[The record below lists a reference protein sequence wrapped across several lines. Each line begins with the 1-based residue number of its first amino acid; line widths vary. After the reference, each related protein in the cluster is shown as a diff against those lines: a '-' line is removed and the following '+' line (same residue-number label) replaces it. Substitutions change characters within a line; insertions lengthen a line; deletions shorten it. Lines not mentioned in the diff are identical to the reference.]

1 MPDNRPQP
9 ELQPEPQ
16 REKPRKSSLSLAL
29 ITAALIIGLGGWG
42 LTQLFDGGNS
52 GSAVAT
58 ATADNLTQAEK
69 DARAQQFSAVPR
81 YTLRRLDANEA
92 RSVIQ
97 NLPLPDAQKAA
108 LTENIA
114 PATPAGQTQPA
125 QPAWENGGQQMVE
138 LVLWDNVAEDGDVVQ
153 VSSLGYSQTITI
165 THAPQTVYFPA
176 QYDVPVTITGI
187 HDGGGG
193 ITLGF
198 TGSGQPVSLPVMAE
212 GQVISLYLQ

>member
-1 MPDNRPQP
+1 M
-9 ELQPEPQ
+9 
-16 REKPRKSSLSLAL
+16 
-29 ITAALIIGLGGWG
+29 
-42 LTQLFDGGNS
+42 
-52 GSAVAT
+52 
-58 ATADNLTQAEK
+58 
-69 DARAQQFSAVPR
+69 PR

-92 RSVIQ
+92 RSAIQ
-97 NLPLPDAQKAA
+97 NLPLPDDQKTALAQ
-108 LTENIA
+108 NIVPTA
-114 PATPAGQTQPA
+114 DSQTQAA
-125 QPAWENGGQQMVE
+125 QPAWDKGGQQMVE

-165 THAPQTVYFPA
+165 THAKQTLYFPA

>member
-1 MPDNRPQP
+1 MPDHHPQP
-9 ELQPEPQ
+9 QPLPEPR
-16 REKPRKSSLSLAL
+16 REKPQQKHLFPAL
-29 ITAALIIGLGGWG
+29 ITAALVIGLGGWG
-42 LTQLFDGGNS
+42 LTHFFDDGNS
-52 GSAVAT
+52 GGVPAST
-58 ATADNLTQAEK
+58 AADNLTQAEK
-69 DARAQQFSAVPR
+69 DARAQQFAAVPR
-81 YTLRRLDANEA
+81 YALRRLDATEA

-97 NLPLPDAQKAA
+97 NLPLPDDQKTALAQ
-108 LTENIA
+108 NIVPTA
-114 PATPAGQTQPA
+114 DSQTQAA
-125 QPAWENGGQQMVE
+125 QPAWGKGGQQMVE

-153 VSSLGYSQTITI
+153 VSSLGYSQTI

-198 TGSGQPVSLPVMAE
+198 TGSGQPVSLPVMTE

>member
-52 GSAVAT
+52 GGAVAT

-81 YTLRRLDANEA
+81 YALRRLDANEA

-165 THAPQTVYFPA
+165 THAKQTMYFPA

-212 GQVISLYLQ
+212 GQVISLYPQ

>member
-1 MPDNRPQP
+1 M
-9 ELQPEPQ
+9 
-16 REKPRKSSLSLAL
+16 
-29 ITAALIIGLGGWG
+29 
-42 LTQLFDGGNS
+42 
-52 GSAVAT
+52 
-58 ATADNLTQAEK
+58 
-69 DARAQQFSAVPR
+69 PR

-92 RSVIQ
+92 RSAIQ
-97 NLPLPDAQKAA
+97 NLPLPDDQKAA
-108 LTENIA
+108 LAQNIVPTA
-114 PATPAGQTQPA
+114 DSQTQAA
-125 QPAWENGGQQMVE
+125 QPAWDKGGQQMVE

-153 VSSLGYSQTITI
+153 VSSLGYSQTIPI
-165 THAPQTVYFPA
+165 THAQQTMYFPA

>member
-1 MPDNRPQP
+1 MPGNHPQP
-9 ELQPEPQ
+9 QPLPEPR
-16 REKPRKSSLSLAL
+16 REKPHQKHLFPAL
-29 ITAALIIGLGGWG
+29 ITAALVIGLGGWG
-42 LTQLFDGGNS
+42 LTRFFDDGNS
-52 GSAVAT
+52 GGVPAST
-58 ATADNLTQAEK
+58 AADNLTQAEK
-69 DARAQQFSAVPR
+69 DARAQQFAAVPR
-81 YTLRRLDANEA
+81 YALRRLDATEA
-92 RSVIQ
+92 HSVIQ

-198 TGSGQPVSLPVMAE
+198 TGSGQPVSLSVMAE

>member
-1 MPDNRPQP
+1 MPGNHPQP
-9 ELQPEPQ
+9 QPLPEPR
-16 REKPRKSSLSLAL
+16 REKPQQKHLFPAL
-29 ITAALIIGLGGWG
+29 LIAALVIGLGGWG
-42 LTQLFDGGNS
+42 LTRFFDDGNS
-52 GSAVAT
+52 GGVPAST
-58 ATADNLTQAEK
+58 AADNLTQAEK
-69 DARAQQFSAVPR
+69 DARAQQFAAVPR
-81 YTLRRLDANEA
+81 YALRRLDATEA

-108 LTENIA
+108 LAENIA
-114 PATPAGQTQPA
+114 PAANSQTQAA

-165 THAPQTVYFPA
+165 THAPQTIYFPA

>member
-9 ELQPEPQ
+9 ELQPDPQ

-52 GSAVAT
+52 GGAVAT

-81 YTLRRLDANEA
+81 YALRRLDANEA

-165 THAPQTVYFPA
+165 THAKQTMYFPA

>member
-1 MPDNRPQP
+1 MPGNHPQP
-9 ELQPEPQ
+9 QPLPEPR
-16 REKPRKSSLSLAL
+16 REKPQQKHLFPAL
-29 ITAALIIGLGGWG
+29 ITAALVIGLGGWG
-42 LTQLFDGGNS
+42 LTRFFDDGNS
-52 GSAVAT
+52 GGVPAST
-58 ATADNLTQAEK
+58 AADNLTQAEK
-69 DARAQQFSAVPR
+69 DARAQQFAAVPR
-81 YTLRRLDANEA
+81 YALRRLDATEA
-92 RSVIQ
+92 HSVIQ
-97 NLPLPDAQKAA
+97 NLPLPDDQKAA
-108 LTENIA
+108 LAQNIVPTA
-114 PATPAGQTQPA
+114 DSQTQAA

>member
-1 MPDNRPQP
+1 MPGDHPQP
-9 ELQPEPQ
+9 QLQPEPR
-16 REKPRKSSLSLAL
+16 REKPQQKSLFPAL
-29 ITAALIIGLGGWG
+29 ITAALVIGLGGWG
-42 LTQLFDGGNS
+42 LTRFFDDGNS
-52 GSAVAT
+52 GGVPASAA
-58 ATADNLTQAEK
+58 ADNLTQAEK
-69 DARAQQFSAVPR
+69 DARAQQFAAVPR
-81 YTLRRLDANEA
+81 YALRRLDANEA
-92 RSVIQ
+92 RSAIQ
-97 NLPLPDAQKAA
+97 NLPLPDDQKTALAQ
-108 LTENIA
+108 NIVPTA
-114 PATPAGQTQPA
+114 DSQTQAA
-125 QPAWENGGQQMVE
+125 QPAWDKGGQQMVE

>member
-9 ELQPEPQ
+9 ELQPDPQ

-52 GSAVAT
+52 GGAVAT

-69 DARAQQFSAVPR
+69 DARAQQFSVVPR

-92 RSVIQ
+92 RSAIQ
-97 NLPLPDAQKAA
+97 NLPLPDDQKTALAQ
-108 LTENIA
+108 NIVPTA
-114 PATPAGQTQPA
+114 DSQTQAA
-125 QPAWENGGQQMVE
+125 QPAWDKGGQQMVE

-153 VSSLGYSQTITI
+153 VSSLGYSQTIPI
-165 THAPQTVYFPA
+165 THAQQTMYFPA

>member
-52 GSAVAT
+52 GGAVAT

-81 YTLRRLDANEA
+81 YALRRLDANEA

-165 THAPQTVYFPA
+165 THAKQTMYFPA

>member
-52 GSAVAT
+52 GGAVAT

-92 RSVIQ
+92 RSAIQ

>member
-52 GSAVAT
+52 GGAVAT

-81 YTLRRLDANEA
+81 YALRRLDATEA

>member
-1 MPDNRPQP
+1 
-9 ELQPEPQ
+9 
-16 REKPRKSSLSLAL
+16 
-29 ITAALIIGLGGWG
+29 
-42 LTQLFDGGNS
+42 
-52 GSAVAT
+52 
-58 ATADNLTQAEK
+58 
-69 DARAQQFSAVPR
+69 
-81 YTLRRLDANEA
+81 
-92 RSVIQ
+92 
-97 NLPLPDAQKAA
+97 
-108 LTENIA
+108 
-114 PATPAGQTQPA
+114 
-125 QPAWENGGQQMVE
+125 MVE

-198 TGSGQPVSLPVMAE
+198 TGSGQPVSLPVMTE

>member
-1 MPDNRPQP
+1 MPGDHPQP
-9 ELQPEPQ
+9 QLQPEPR
-16 REKPRKSSLSLAL
+16 REKPQQKHLFPAL
-29 ITAALIIGLGGWG
+29 ITAALVIGLGGWG
-42 LTQLFDGGNS
+42 LTRFFDDGNS
-52 GSAVAT
+52 GGVPAST
-58 ATADNLTQAEK
+58 AADNLTQAEK
-69 DARAQQFSAVPR
+69 DARAQQFAAVPR
-81 YTLRRLDANEA
+81 YALRRLDATEA
-92 RSVIQ
+92 HSVIQ
-97 NLPLPDAQKAA
+97 NLPLPDTQKAA

>member
-1 MPDNRPQP
+1 MPNHHPQP
-9 ELQPEPQ
+9 QPLPEPR
-16 REKPRKSSLSLAL
+16 REKPQQKSLIPAL
-29 ITAALIIGLGGWG
+29 LTAALVIGLGGWG
-42 LTQLFDGGNS
+42 LTRLFDDGNS
-52 GSAVAT
+52 GGMPASVA
-58 ATADNLTQAEK
+58 ADNLTKAEQ
-69 DARAQQFSAVPR
+69 DARAQQFAAVPR
-81 YTLRRLDANEA
+81 YALRRLDASEA

-97 NLPLPDAQKAA
+97 NLPLPDDQKAA
-108 LTENIA
+108 LAANIA
-114 PATPAGQTQPA
+114 PTAPADPA
-125 QPAWENGGQQMVE
+125 QPAWDKGGQQMVE

-198 TGSGQPVSLPVMAE
+198 TGSGQPVSLPVMRE

>member
-1 MPDNRPQP
+1 MPGNHPQP
-9 ELQPEPQ
+9 QLQPEPR
-16 REKPRKSSLSLAL
+16 REKPQQKHLFPAL
-29 ITAALIIGLGGWG
+29 ITAALVIGLGGWG
-42 LTQLFDGGNS
+42 LTRFFDDGNS
-52 GSAVAT
+52 GGVPASAA
-58 ATADNLTQAEK
+58 ADNLTQAEK
-69 DARAQQFSAVPR
+69 DARAQQFAAVPR
-81 YTLRRLDANEA
+81 YALRRLDATEA
-92 RSVIQ
+92 HSVIQ
-97 NLPLPDAQKAA
+97 NLPLPDTQKAA

>member
-1 MPDNRPQP
+1 MPDHHPQP
-9 ELQPEPQ
+9 QPLPEPR

-42 LTQLFDGGNS
+42 LTRFFDDGNS
-52 GSAVAT
+52 GGVPAST
-58 ATADNLTQAEK
+58 AADNLTQAEK
-69 DARAQQFSAVPR
+69 DARAQQFAAVPR
-81 YTLRRLDANEA
+81 YALRRLDATEA

-153 VSSLGYSQTITI
+153 VSSLGYSQTIT
-165 THAPQTVYFPA
+165 HAPQTVYFPA

>member
-52 GSAVAT
+52 GGAVAT

-81 YTLRRLDANEA
+81 YALRRLDATEA

-97 NLPLPDAQKAA
+97 NLPLPVAQKAA

>member
-1 MPDNRPQP
+1 MPGDHPQP
-9 ELQPEPQ
+9 QLQPEPR
-16 REKPRKSSLSLAL
+16 REKPQQKHLFPAL
-29 ITAALIIGLGGWG
+29 ITAALVIGLGGWG
-42 LTQLFDGGNS
+42 LTRFFDDGNS
-52 GSAVAT
+52 GGVPAST
-58 ATADNLTQAEK
+58 AADNLTQAEK
-69 DARAQQFSAVPR
+69 DARAQQFAAVPR
-81 YTLRRLDANEA
+81 YALRRLDANEA
-92 RSVIQ
+92 RSAIQ
-97 NLPLPDAQKAA
+97 NLPLPDDQKTALAQ
-108 LTENIA
+108 NIVPTA
-114 PATPAGQTQPA
+114 DSQTQAA
-125 QPAWENGGQQMVE
+125 QPAWDKGGQQMVE

>member
-1 MPDNRPQP
+1 MPNHHPQP
-9 ELQPEPQ
+9 QPLPEPQ
-16 REKPRKSSLSLAL
+16 REKPQQKSLIPAL
-29 ITAALIIGLGGWG
+29 LTAALVIGLGGWG
-42 LTQLFDGGNS
+42 LTRFFDDGNS
-52 GSAVAT
+52 GGVPAST
-58 ATADNLTQAEK
+58 AADNLTQAEK
-69 DARAQQFSAVPR
+69 DARAQQFAAVPR
-81 YTLRRLDANEA
+81 YALRRLDATEA

-114 PATPAGQTQPA
+114 PATPAGQTQAA

-165 THAPQTVYFPA
+165 THAPQTIYFPA

>member
-52 GSAVAT
+52 GGAVAT

-92 RSVIQ
+92 RSAIQ

-114 PATPAGQTQPA
+114 PATPAGQIQPA
-125 QPAWENGGQQMVE
+125 QPAWENGG
-138 LVLWDNVAEDGDVVQ
+138 
-153 VSSLGYSQTITI
+153 
-165 THAPQTVYFPA
+165 
-176 QYDVPVTITGI
+176 
-187 HDGGGG
+187 
-193 ITLGF
+193 
-198 TGSGQPVSLPVMAE
+198 
-212 GQVISLYLQ
+212 

>member
-1 MPDNRPQP
+1 MPGNHPQP
-9 ELQPEPQ
+9 QPLPEPR
-16 REKPRKSSLSLAL
+16 REKPQQKHLFPAL
-29 ITAALIIGLGGWG
+29 ITAALVIGLGGWG
-42 LTQLFDGGNS
+42 LTRFFDDGNS
-52 GSAVAT
+52 GGVPASAA
-58 ATADNLTQAEK
+58 ADNLTQAEK
-69 DARAQQFSAVPR
+69 DARAQQFAAVPR
-81 YTLRRLDANEA
+81 YALRRLDATEA
-92 RSVIQ
+92 HSVIQ
-97 NLPLPDAQKAA
+97 NLPLPDDQKTALAQ
-108 LTENIA
+108 NIVPTA
-114 PATPAGQTQPA
+114 DSQTQAA

>member
-1 MPDNRPQP
+1 MPGNHPQP
-9 ELQPEPQ
+9 QLQPEPR
-16 REKPRKSSLSLAL
+16 REKPQQKHLFPAL
-29 ITAALIIGLGGWG
+29 ITAALVIGLGGWG
-42 LTQLFDGGNS
+42 LTRFFDDGNS
-52 GSAVAT
+52 GGVPASAA
-58 ATADNLTQAEK
+58 ADNLTQAEK
-69 DARAQQFSAVPR
+69 DARAQQFAAVPR
-81 YTLRRLDANEA
+81 YALRRLDATEA
-92 RSVIQ
+92 RSAIQ
-97 NLPLPDAQKAA
+97 NLPLPDDQKTALAQ
-108 LTENIA
+108 NIVPTA
-114 PATPAGQTQPA
+114 DSQTQAA
-125 QPAWENGGQQMVE
+125 QPAWDKGGQQMVE

-198 TGSGQPVSLPVMAE
+198 TGSGQPVSLPVMTE